1 MTRLS
6 YDEVGEAFAIV
17 LRDAP
22 AVETIELAD
31 GVLLDVGEDGDPV
44 GMEFVSL
51 SQLAPFLIARR
62 SVRPARATI
71 DRTHGYAQVR
81 LMCSVRAA
89 QPSRSNHHASLGAR
103 SAARPGWLDAGA
115 R

>member
-1 MTRLS
+1 MTGLS

-44 GMEFVSL
+44 GMEFDSL
-51 SQLAPFLIARR
+51 SQLAPFLIARGGQYDLPERR
-62 SVRPARATI
+62 STEPMGTRK
-71 DRTHGYAQVR
+71 
-81 LMCSVRAA
+81 
-89 QPSRSNHHASLGAR
+89 
-103 SAARPGWLDAGA
+103 SA
-115 R
+115 